1 MSKQKYIINM
11 IIDDIKNNKENLS
24 LDSLIIKYTDYSPK
38 LVNEIAIELA
48 KRDYEIISVNP
59 IIVKKR

>member
-11 IIDDIKNNKENLS
+11 IIDDIINNKENLS

-38 LVNEIAIELA
+38 LVNKIAIELA
-48 KRDYEIISVNP
+48 KKDYEIISVDP

>member
-1 MSKQKYIINM
+1 M
-11 IIDDIKNNKENLS
+11 IIDDIINNKENLS

-48 KRDYEIISVNP
+48 KRDYEIISVDP